1 GSHLYDPPGGS
12 GMAALE
18 SSNAHPNSL
27 PTQLPTALGNASA
40 GQVPANDLPV
50 MAGERPEAAVMP
62 EDMEM
67 SVQEVLVPGEKEML
81 QEQTAALQSA
91 FQGFLAEQEV
101 MVELAAQQGIH
112 MVSKEEM
119 AHQEQQQELTT
130 ALAHEQSARGRCR
143 P

>member
-1 GSHLYDPPGGS
+1 
-12 GMAALE
+12 
-18 SSNAHPNSL
+18 
-27 PTQLPTALGNASA
+27 
-40 GQVPANDLPV
+40 

-130 ALAHEQSARGRCR
+130 ALAHEQSARG
-143 P
+143 